1 MNRPYGNIN
10 SMAKSLRTFLDD
22 MRRTYPSDVVPIS
35 KIVNPL
41 NYDVTAIVKQLG
53 ALKKFPVLIF
63 EQPLNAHGRTND
75 MKLVMSAENSQKKIQ
90 VALGVTPD
98 MDRAEMAREC
108 LRREATKIAPV
119 IVSKDAAPV
128 KEIISAGDE
137 VDLYELPL
145 LRHHEM
151 DGGPYIDMSSVA
163 RDRTS
168 GVYNC
173 SYHRMEVK
181 DRNHTGFLMTLQHLW
196 RIFRGYEEANEE
208 CPVATIIG
216 HHPAYQMGACYGG
229 PFEVSEYEIIGGYLQ
244 EPLRL
249 TPSETWGERL
259 FVPADAEI
267 VIEGALLPGK
277 RMVEGPFGEVNG
289 YLGVQGFQQSAHY
302 EVRAISRRRGAMHTS
317 ILTPEGDKPWMDLA
331 REGAYLR
338 RCREGVPNVQAVC
351 ASGRHALLNVFI
363 SMKKMS
369 EGDPGRAA
377 AAVLTW
383 DWAKNIFVFDDDID
397 VYNPTEILWALATR
411 VQPHRQISILP
422 EMMRGSLIDPS
433 MTDPRKTSAMIIDA
447 TKPLDRP
454 FSPASKCPD
463 EALARIKLE
472 EFVPGEILQHI
483 PVDRTTYW
491 A

>member
-1 MNRPYGNIN
+1 MP
-10 SMAKSLRTFLDD
+10 KSLRTFLED
-22 MRRTYPSDVVPIS
+22 MRHAYPNEIVNIS
-35 KIVNPL
+35 KPVNPL
-41 NYDVTAIVKQLG
+41 TYDITAIVKHLG
-53 ALKKFPVLIF
+53 ALKKFPVLVF
-63 EQPLNAHGRTND
+63 DNPLNAHGRPTD
-75 MKLVMSAENSQKKIQ
+75 MKVVMSAENSQKKIQ
-90 VALGVTPD
+90 VALGLPAD

-108 LRREATKIAPV
+108 LRREAGKIGPV

-128 KEIISAGDE
+128 KEIIQTGDH

-145 LRHHEM
+145 LKHHEM

-163 RDRTS
+163 RDRNS

-181 DRNHTGFLMTLQHLW
+181 DRNHTGFLMTLQHMW
-196 RIFRGYEEANEE
+196 RIFRGYEEAGEE
-208 CPVATIIG
+208 CPVATVIG

-229 PFEVSEYEIIGGYLQ
+229 RFEISEYDIIGGYMQ

-249 TPSETWGERL
+249 VPSETWGERL
-259 FVPADAEI
+259 LVPADAEI

-289 YLGVQGFQQSAHY
+289 YLGLQGYQQSAHY
-302 EVRAISRRRGAMHTS
+302 EVRAITRRKGAMHTS

-338 RCREGVPNVQAVC
+338 RAREAVPNVVAVC
-351 ASGRHALLNVFI
+351 TSGRHALLNVFI
-363 SMKKMS
+363 SMKKLS

-383 DWAKNIFVFDDDID
+383 DWCKNVFVFDEDIN
-397 VYNPTEILWALATR
+397 VYDPTEILWAVATR
-411 VQPHRQISILP
+411 VQPHLQVSIIKEL
-422 EMMRGSLIDPS
+422 MRGSLIDPS
-433 MTDPRKTSAMIIDA
+433 MVDPRKTSAMIVDA

-454 FSPASKCPD
+454 FSPVSKCPD
-463 EALARIKLE
+463 DAMARIRIE
-472 EFVPGEILQHI
+472 DFVPGEVLQHI
-483 PVDRTTYW
+483 PIDRTTYW

>member
-1 MNRPYGNIN
+1 
-10 SMAKSLRTFLDD
+10 MAKNLRTFLED
-22 MRRTYPSDVVPIS
+22 MRREYPSEVVAVS
-35 KIVNPL
+35 KTVNPL
-41 NYDVTAIVKQLG
+41 NYDVTAIIKQLG
-53 ALKKFPVLIF
+53 ALKKFPILIF
-63 EQPLNAHGRTND
+63 DQPLNVHGELND
-75 MKLVMSAENSQKKIQ
+75 MKLVIGAENSQKKVQ
-90 VALGVTPD
+90 VALAVPRD

-108 LRREATKIAPV
+108 LRREANRIPPI
-119 IVSKDAAPV
+119 IVEKSAAPV
-128 KEIISAGDE
+128 KEVIRTGE
-137 VDLYELPL
+137 NVDLHELPL
-145 LRHHEM
+145 MRHHEM
-151 DGGPYIDMSSVA
+151 DGGPYVDMSSVA
-163 RDRTS
+163 RDRGS

-181 DRNHTGFLMTLQHLW
+181 DRSHTGFLMTLQHMW
-196 RIFRGYEEANEE
+196 RIFRGYEDAGEE
-208 CPVATIIG
+208 CPVATVIG

-229 PFEVSEYEIIGGYLQ
+229 PFEISEYEIIGGYLQ

-249 TPSETWGERL
+249 VASETWGEGL
-259 FVPADAEI
+259 LVPADAEI

-302 EVRAISRRRGAMHTS
+302 EVRAITRRRGAMHTS

-338 RCREGVPNVQAVC
+338 RAREAVPGVQTVC

-363 SMKKMS
+363 SMKKLS

-383 DWAKNIFVFDDDID
+383 DWAKNVFVFDEDID

-411 VQPHRQISILP
+411 VQPHRQISIVNDI
-422 EMMRGSLIDPS
+422 MRGSLLDPS
-433 MTDPRKTSAMIIDA
+433 MDHPRRTSVMIIDA
-447 TKPLDRP
+447 TQPLDRP
-454 FSPASKCPD
+454 FSPVSKCPD

-472 EFVPGEILQHI
+472 ELVPGEVLQHI
-483 PVDRTTYW
+483 PMDRTTYW

>member
-1 MNRPYGNIN
+1 
-10 SMAKSLRTFLDD
+10 MAKSLRSFLED
-22 MRRTYPSDVVPIS
+22 MRHAYPSEVVSIS
-35 KIVNPL
+35 KPVNPL
-41 NYDVTAIVKQLG
+41 TYDITAIVKHLG
-53 ALKKFPVLIF
+53 ARKKFPILIF
-63 EQPLNAHGRTND
+63 ENPLNAHGQPTD
-75 MKLVMSAENSQKKIQ
+75 MKVVMSAENSQKKIQ
-90 VALGVTPD
+90 VALRVPAD
-98 MDRAEMAREC
+98 MDRAELAREC
-108 LRREATKIAPV
+108 LRREAGSIGPV

-128 KEIISAGDE
+128 KEIIQTGDQ

-145 LRHHEM
+145 LKHHEM
-151 DGGPYIDMSSVA
+151 DGGPYIDLSSVA
-163 RDRTS
+163 KDRNS

-181 DRNHTGFLMTLQHLW
+181 DRNHTGFLMTLQHMW
-196 RIFRGYEEANEE
+196 RIFRGYEEAGEE
-208 CPVATIIG
+208 CPVATVIG

-229 PFEVSEYEIIGGYLQ
+229 KFEISEYDIIGGYMQ

-259 FVPADAEI
+259 LVPADAEI

-289 YLGVQGFQQSAHY
+289 YLGLQGYQQSAHY
-302 EVRAISRRRGAMHTS
+302 EVRAITRRKGALHTS

-338 RCREGVPNVQAVC
+338 RAREAVPNVLAVC
-351 ASGRHALLNVFI
+351 TSGRHALLNVFI
-363 SMKKMS
+363 SMKKLS

-383 DWAKNIFVFDDDID
+383 DWCKNVFVFDEDIN
-397 VYNPTEILWALATR
+397 VYDPTEILWAIATR
-411 VQPHRQISILP
+411 VQPHLQVSIIK
-422 EMMRGSLIDPS
+422 EIMRGSLIDPS
-433 MTDPRKTSAMIIDA
+433 MVSPRKTSAMIVDA

-454 FSPASKCPD
+454 FSPVSKCPD
-463 EALARIKLE
+463 EALVRIKLE
-472 EFVPGEILQHI
+472 DFVPGEVLQHI

>member
-1 MNRPYGNIN
+1 
-10 SMAKSLRTFLDD
+10 MAKSMRTFLDD
-22 MRRTYPSDVVPIS
+22 MRRAYPSEVVAIS
-35 KIVNPL
+35 KTVNPL
-41 NYDVTAIVKQLG
+41 AYDITAIIKHLA

-63 EQPLNAHGRTND
+63 EHPLNGHGQPTD
-75 MKLVMSAENSQKKIQ
+75 MKVVMSTENSQKKIQ
-90 VALGVTPD
+90 VALGVPSN

-108 LRREATKIAPV
+108 LRREASKMGPV
-119 IVSKDAAPV
+119 IVGKDYAPV
-128 KEIISAGDE
+128 KEIIRVGDD

-145 LRHHEM
+145 LKHHEM
-151 DGGPYIDMSSVA
+151 DGGPYVDMSSVA
-163 RDRTS
+163 KDRCE

-181 DRNHTGFLMTLQHLW
+181 DRNHTGFLMTLQHMW
-196 RIFRGYEEANEE
+196 RIFRGYEEAGEE
-208 CPVATIIG
+208 CPVATVIG

-229 PFEVSEYEIIGGYLQ
+229 PFEISEYDIIGGYLQ

-249 TPSETWGERL
+249 VQSETFGEGL
-259 FVPADAEI
+259 LVPADAEI

-302 EVRAISRRRGAMHTS
+302 EVRAITRRRGALHTS

-338 RCREGVPNVQAVC
+338 RAREAVPSVVAVC
-351 ASGRHALLNVFI
+351 TSGRHALLNVFI
-363 SMKKMS
+363 SMKKLS

-383 DWAKNIFVFDDDID
+383 DWCKNVFVFDEDID

-411 VQPHRQISILP
+411 VQPHRQISIIN
-422 EMMRGSLIDPS
+422 EIMRGSLIDPS
-433 MTDPRKTSAMIIDA
+433 MVDARKTSAMIVDA

-454 FSPASKCPD
+454 FSPVSKCPD

-472 EFVPGEILQHI
+472 DFVPGEVLQHI
-483 PVDRTTYW
+483 PIDRTTYW

>member
-1 MNRPYGNIN
+1 
-10 SMAKSLRTFLDD
+10 MAKSMRTFLDD
-22 MRRTYPSDVVPIS
+22 MRRAYPSEVVAIS
-35 KIVNPL
+35 KTVNPL
-41 NYDVTAIVKQLG
+41 AYDITAIIKHLA

-63 EQPLNAHGRTND
+63 EHPLNGHGQPTD
-75 MKLVMSAENSQKKIQ
+75 MKVVMSTENSQKKIQ
-90 VALGVTPD
+90 LALGVPSN

-108 LRREATKIAPV
+108 LRREASKMGPV
-119 IVSKDAAPV
+119 IVGKDYAPV
-128 KEIISAGDE
+128 KEIIRVGDD

-145 LRHHEM
+145 LKHHEM
-151 DGGPYIDMSSVA
+151 DGGPYVDMSSVA
-163 RDRTS
+163 KDRS
-168 GVYNC
+168 IGVYNC

-181 DRNHTGFLMTLQHLW
+181 DRNHTGFLMTLQHMW
-196 RIFRGYEEANEE
+196 RIFRGYEEAGEE
-208 CPVATIIG
+208 CPVATVIG

-229 PFEVSEYEIIGGYLQ
+229 PFEISEYDIIGGYLQ

-249 TPSETWGERL
+249 VPSETFGEGL
-259 FVPADAEI
+259 LVPADAEI

-289 YLGVQGFQQSAHY
+289 YLGVQGIQQSAHY
-302 EVRAISRRRGAMHTS
+302 EVRAITRRRGALHTS

-338 RCREGVPNVQAVC
+338 RAREAVPSVVAVC
-351 ASGRHALLNVFI
+351 TSGRHALLNVFI
-363 SMKKMS
+363 SMKKLS

-383 DWAKNIFVFDDDID
+383 DWCKNVFVFDEDID

-411 VQPHRQISILP
+411 VQPHRQISIIN
-422 EMMRGSLIDPS
+422 EIMRGSLIDPS
-433 MTDPRKTSAMIIDA
+433 MVDARKTSAMIVDA

-454 FSPASKCPD
+454 FSPVSKCPD

-472 EFVPGEILQHI
+472 DFVPGEVLQHI
-483 PVDRTTYW
+483 PIDRTTYW

>member
-1 MNRPYGNIN
+1 
-10 SMAKSLRTFLDD
+10 MAKNLRTFLED
-22 MRRTYPSDVVPIS
+22 MRREYPSEVVAVS
-35 KIVNPL
+35 KTVNPL

-53 ALKKFPVLIF
+53 ALKKFPILIF
-63 EQPLNAHGRTND
+63 DQPLNVHGELND
-75 MKLVMSAENSQKKIQ
+75 MKLVISAENSQKKVQ
-90 VALGVTPD
+90 VALAVPRD

-108 LRREATKIAPV
+108 LRREANRIPPI
-119 IVSKDAAPV
+119 IVEKSAAPV
-128 KEIISAGDE
+128 KELVRTGE
-137 VDLYELPL
+137 NVDLHELPL
-145 LRHHEM
+145 MRHHEM
-151 DGGPYIDMSSVA
+151 DGGPYVDMSSVA
-163 RDRTS
+163 RDRGS

-181 DRNHTGFLMTLQHLW
+181 DRSHTGFLMTLQHMW
-196 RIFRGYEEANEE
+196 RIFRGYEEAGEE
-208 CPVATIIG
+208 CPVATVIG

-229 PFEVSEYEIIGGYLQ
+229 PFEISEYEIIGGYLQ

-249 TPSETWGERL
+249 VASETWGEGL
-259 FVPADAEI
+259 LVPADAEI

-302 EVRAISRRRGAMHTS
+302 EVRAITRRRGAMHTS

-338 RCREGVPNVQAVC
+338 RAREAVPGVQTVC

-363 SMKKMS
+363 SMKKLS

-383 DWAKNIFVFDDDID
+383 DWAKNVFVFDEDID

-411 VQPHRQISILP
+411 VQPHRQISIVNDI
-422 EMMRGSLIDPS
+422 MRGSLLDPS
-433 MTDPRKTSAMIIDA
+433 MDHPRRTSVMIIDA
-447 TKPLDRP
+447 TQPLDRP
-454 FSPASKCPD
+454 FSPVSKCPD

-472 EFVPGEILQHI
+472 ELVPGEVLQHI
-483 PVDRTTYW
+483 PMDRTTYW

>member
-1 MNRPYGNIN
+1 M
-10 SMAKSLRTFLDD
+10 
-22 MRRTYPSDVVPIS
+22 
-35 KIVNPL
+35 
-41 NYDVTAIVKQLG
+41 
-53 ALKKFPVLIF
+53 
-63 EQPLNAHGRTND
+63 
-75 MKLVMSAENSQKKIQ
+75 
-90 VALGVTPD
+90 
-98 MDRAEMAREC
+98 
-108 LRREATKIAPV
+108 
-119 IVSKDAAPV
+119 
-128 KEIISAGDE
+128 
-137 VDLYELPL
+137 
-145 LRHHEM
+145 RHHEM

-163 RDRTS
+163 KDRHS

-181 DRNHTGFLMTLQHLW
+181 ERNRTGFLMTLQHTW

-208 CPVATIIG
+208 CPVATVIG

-229 PFEVSEYEIIGGYLQ
+229 PFEVSEYEIIGGYLA

-259 FVPADAEI
+259 LVPADAEI

-277 RMVEGPFGEVNG
+277 RIVEGPFGEVNG

-302 EVRAISRRRGAMHTS
+302 EVRAITRRRGAMHTS

-338 RCREGVPNVQAVC
+338 RCREAVPGVQAVC

-363 SMKKMS
+363 SMRKMS

-377 AAVLTW
+377 AAALTW
-383 DWAKNIFVFDDDID
+383 DWAKNVFVFDEDID
-397 VYNPTEILWALATR
+397 VYNPTAILWALATR
-411 VQPHRQISILP
+411 VQPHEQISIIG
-422 EMMRGSLIDPS
+422 EIMRGSLIDPS
-433 MTDPRKTSAMIIDA
+433 MEDPRKTSVMIVDA

-454 FSPASKCPD
+454 FSPVSKCPD

-472 EFVPGEILQHI
+472 EYVPGEVLQHI
-483 PVDRTTYW
+483 PIDRTTYW

>member
-1 MNRPYGNIN
+1 
-10 SMAKSLRTFLDD
+10 MAKNLRTFLAD
-22 MRRTYPSDVVPIS
+22 MRREYPSEVVAVS
-35 KIVNPL
+35 KTVNPL
-41 NYDVTAIVKQLG
+41 NYDVTAIIKQLG
-53 ALKKFPVLIF
+53 ALKKFPILIF
-63 EQPLNAHGRTND
+63 DRPLNVHGELND
-75 MKLVMSAENSQKKIQ
+75 MKLVIGAENSQKKVQ
-90 VALGVTPD
+90 VALAVPRD

-108 LRREATKIAPV
+108 LRREANRVPPI
-119 IVSKDAAPV
+119 IVEKSAAPV
-128 KEIISAGDE
+128 KEVVRTGE
-137 VDLYELPL
+137 NVDLHQLPL
-145 LRHHEM
+145 MRHHEM
-151 DGGPYIDMSSVA
+151 DGGPYVDMSSVA
-163 RDRTS
+163 RDRGS

-181 DRNHTGFLMTLQHLW
+181 DRSHTGFLMTLQHMW
-196 RIFRGYEEANEE
+196 RIFRGYEEAGEE
-208 CPVATIIG
+208 CPVATVIG

-229 PFEVSEYEIIGGYLQ
+229 PFEISEYEIIGGYLQ

-249 TPSETWGERL
+249 VASETWGERL
-259 FVPADAEI
+259 LVPADAEI
-267 VIEGALLPGK
+267 VIEGALLPGQ

-302 EVRAISRRRGAMHTS
+302 EVRAITRRHGAMHTS

-338 RCREGVPNVQAVC
+338 RAREAVPGVQTVC

-363 SMKKMS
+363 SMKKLS

-383 DWAKNIFVFDDDID
+383 DWAKNVFVFDEDID

-411 VQPHRQISILP
+411 VQPHRQISIVNDI
-422 EMMRGSLIDPS
+422 MRGSLLDPS
-433 MTDPRKTSAMIIDA
+433 MDHPRRTSVMIIDA
-447 TKPLDRP
+447 TQLLDRP
-454 FSPASKCPD
+454 FSPVSKCPD

-472 EFVPGEILQHI
+472 ELVPGEVLQHI
-483 PVDRTTYW
+483 PMDRTTYW

>member
-1 MNRPYGNIN
+1 
-10 SMAKSLRTFLDD
+10 MAKNLRTFLAD
-22 MRRTYPSDVVPIS
+22 MRREYPSEVVNIS
-35 KIVNPL
+35 KTVNPL

-53 ALKKFPVLIF
+53 ALKKFPLLIF
-63 EQPLNAHGRTND
+63 DQPLNVHGELND
-75 MKLVMSAENSQKKIQ
+75 MKLVIGAENTQKKVQ
-90 VALGVTPD
+90 VALAVPRA

-108 LRREATKIAPV
+108 LRREAKRIPPI
-119 IVSKDAAPV
+119 IVEKSAAPV
-128 KEIISAGDE
+128 KEVIRTGE
-137 VDLYELPL
+137 NVDLYELPL
-145 LRHHEM
+145 MRHHEM
-151 DGGPYIDMSSVA
+151 DGGPYVDMSSVA
-163 RDRTS
+163 RDRGS

-181 DRNHTGFLMTLQHLW
+181 DRSHTGFLMTLQHMW
-196 RIFRGYEEANEE
+196 RIFRGYEEAGEE
-208 CPVATIIG
+208 CPVATVIG

-229 PFEVSEYEIIGGYLQ
+229 PFEISEYEIIGGYLQ
-244 EPLRL
+244 ERLRL
-249 TPSETWGERL
+249 VASETWGQGL
-259 FVPADAEI
+259 LVPADAEI
-267 VIEGALLPGK
+267 VIEGALLPGQ

-302 EVRAISRRRGAMHTS
+302 EVRAITRRHGAMHTS

-338 RCREGVPNVQAVC
+338 RAREAVPGVQTVC

-363 SMKKMS
+363 SMKKLS

-383 DWAKNIFVFDDDID
+383 DWAKNVFVFDEDID

-411 VQPHRQISILP
+411 VQPHRQISIVNDI
-422 EMMRGSLIDPS
+422 MRGSLLDPS
-433 MTDPRKTSAMIIDA
+433 MEDPRRTSVMIIDA

-454 FSPASKCPD
+454 FSPVSKCPD

-472 EFVPGEILQHI
+472 ELVPGEVLQHI
-483 PVDRTTYW
+483 PMDRTTYW

>member
-1 MNRPYGNIN
+1 
-10 SMAKSLRTFLDD
+10 
-22 MRRTYPSDVVPIS
+22 MRREYPSEVVAVS
-35 KIVNPL
+35 KTVNPL
-41 NYDVTAIVKQLG
+41 NYDVTAIIKQLG
-53 ALKKFPVLIF
+53 ALKKFPILIF
-63 EQPLNAHGRTND
+63 DHPLNVHGELND
-75 MKLVMSAENSQKKIQ
+75 IKLVIGAENSQKKVQ
-90 VALGVTPD
+90 VALAVPRD

-108 LRREATKIAPV
+108 LRREANRIPPI
-119 IVSKDAAPV
+119 IVEKSAAPV
-128 KEIISAGDE
+128 KELVRTGE
-137 VDLYELPL
+137 NVDLFELPL
-145 LRHHEM
+145 MRHHEM
-151 DGGPYIDMSSVA
+151 DGGPYVDMSSVA
-163 RDRTS
+163 RDRGS

-181 DRNHTGFLMTLQHLW
+181 DRSHTGFLMTLQHMW
-196 RIFRGYEEANEE
+196 RIFRGYEDAGKE
-208 CPVATIIG
+208 CPVATVIG

-229 PFEVSEYEIIGGYLQ
+229 PFEISEYEIIGGYLQ

-249 TPSETWGERL
+249 VASETWGEGL
-259 FVPADAEI
+259 LVPADAEM

-302 EVRAISRRRGAMHTS
+302 EVRAITRRRGAMHTS
-317 ILTPEGDKPWMDLA
+317 ILTPEGDKPWLDLA

-338 RCREGVPNVQAVC
+338 RAREAVPGVQTVC

-363 SMKKMS
+363 SMKKLS

-383 DWAKNIFVFDDDID
+383 DWAKNVFVFDEDID

-411 VQPHRQISILP
+411 VQPHRQISIINDI
-422 EMMRGSLIDPS
+422 MRGSLLDPS
-433 MTDPRKTSAMIIDA
+433 MDHPRRTSVMIIDA
-447 TKPLDRP
+447 TQPLDRP
-454 FSPASKCPD
+454 FSPVSKCPD

-472 EFVPGEILQHI
+472 ELVPGEVLRHI
-483 PVDRTTYW
+483 PMDRTTYW

>member
-1 MNRPYGNIN
+1 MT
-10 SMAKSLRTFLDD
+10 KSLRTFLDD
-22 MRRTYPSDVVPIS
+22 MRREYPSEVVAVS
-35 KIVNPL
+35 KTVNPL

-53 ALKKFPVLIF
+53 ALKKFPILIF
-63 EQPLNAHGRTND
+63 DQPLNVHGELND
-75 MKLVMSAENSQKKIQ
+75 MKLVISAENTQKKVQ
-90 VALGVTPD
+90 VALAVRHD
-98 MDRAEMAREC
+98 LDRAEMAREC
-108 LRREATKIAPV
+108 LRREANRIPPI
-119 IVSKDAAPV
+119 IVDKSAAPV
-128 KEIISAGDE
+128 KEVIRTGDN
-137 VDLYELPL
+137 VDLHELPL
-145 LRHHEM
+145 MRHHEM
-151 DGGPYIDMSSVA
+151 DGGPYVDMSSVA
-163 RDRTS
+163 RDRNS

-181 DRNHTGFLMTLQHLW
+181 DRSHTGFLMTLQHMW
-196 RIFRGYEEANEE
+196 RIFRAYEDASEE
-208 CPVATIIG
+208 CPVATVIG

-229 PFEVSEYEIIGGYLQ
+229 PFEISEYEIIGGYLQ

-249 TPSETWGERL
+249 VASETWGEGL
-259 FVPADAEI
+259 LVPADAEI
-267 VIEGALLPGK
+267 VIEGALLPGE

-302 EVRAISRRRGAMHTS
+302 EVRAITRRRGAMHTS

-338 RCREGVPNVQAVC
+338 RAREAVPGVQTVC

-363 SMKKMS
+363 SMKKLS

-383 DWAKNIFVFDDDID
+383 DWAKNIFVFDEDID

-411 VQPHRQISILP
+411 VQPHRQISIVNDI
-422 EMMRGSLIDPS
+422 MRGSLLDPS
-433 MTDPRKTSAMIIDA
+433 MDHPRRTSVMIIDA

-454 FSPASKCPD
+454 FSPVSKCPD
-463 EALARIKLE
+463 EALARIKLAE
-472 EFVPGEILQHI
+472 LVPGEVLQHI
-483 PVDRTTYW
+483 PMDRTTYW

>member
-1 MNRPYGNIN
+1 
-10 SMAKSLRTFLDD
+10 MAKNLRTFLAD
-22 MRRTYPSDVVPIS
+22 MRREYPSEVVAVS
-35 KIVNPL
+35 KTVNPL

-53 ALKKFPVLIF
+53 ALKKFPILIF
-63 EQPLNAHGRTND
+63 DQPLNVHGELND
-75 MKLVMSAENSQKKIQ
+75 MRLVIGAENSQKKVQ
-90 VALGVTPD
+90 VALAVPRD

-108 LRREATKIAPV
+108 LRREANRIPPI
-119 IVSKDAAPV
+119 IVEKSAAPV
-128 KEIISAGDE
+128 KEVMRTGE
-137 VDLYELPL
+137 NVDLHDLPL
-145 LRHHEM
+145 MRHHEM
-151 DGGPYIDMSSVA
+151 DGGPYVDMSSVA
-163 RDRTS
+163 RDRGS

-181 DRNHTGFLMTLQHLW
+181 DRSHTGFLMTLQHMW
-196 RIFRGYEEANEE
+196 RIFRGYEEAGEE
-208 CPVATIIG
+208 CPVATVIG

-229 PFEVSEYEIIGGYLQ
+229 PFEISEYEIIGGYLQ

-249 TPSETWGERL
+249 VASETWGERL
-259 FVPADAEI
+259 LVPADAEI

-302 EVRAISRRRGAMHTS
+302 EVRAITRRHGAMHTS

-338 RCREGVPNVQAVC
+338 RAREAVPGVQTVC

-363 SMKKMS
+363 SMKKLS

-383 DWAKNIFVFDDDID
+383 DWAKNVFVFDEDID

-411 VQPHRQISILP
+411 VQPHRQISIVNDI
-422 EMMRGSLIDPS
+422 MRGSLLDPS
-433 MTDPRKTSAMIIDA
+433 MDHPRRTSVMIIDA
-447 TKPLDRP
+447 TQPLDRP
-454 FSPASKCPD
+454 FSPVSKCPD

-472 EFVPGEILQHI
+472 ELVPGEVLQHI
-483 PVDRTTYW
+483 PMDRTTYW

>member
-1 MNRPYGNIN
+1 
-10 SMAKSLRTFLDD
+10 MAKNLRTFLED
-22 MRRTYPSDVVPIS
+22 MRREYPSEVVAVS
-35 KIVNPL
+35 KTVNPL
-41 NYDVTAIVKQLG
+41 NYDVTAIIKQLG
-53 ALKKFPVLIF
+53 ALKKFPILIF
-63 EQPLNAHGRTND
+63 DQPLNVHGELND
-75 MKLVMSAENSQKKIQ
+75 MKLVIGAESSQKKVQ
-90 VALGVTPD
+90 VALAVPRD

-108 LRREATKIAPV
+108 LRREANRIPPI
-119 IVSKDAAPV
+119 IVEKSAAPV
-128 KEIISAGDE
+128 KEVMRTGE
-137 VDLYELPL
+137 NVDLHELPL
-145 LRHHEM
+145 MRHHEM
-151 DGGPYIDMSSVA
+151 DGGPYVDMSSVA
-163 RDRTS
+163 RDRGS

-181 DRNHTGFLMTLQHLW
+181 DRSHTGFLMTLQHMW
-196 RIFRGYEEANEE
+196 RIFRGYEEAGEE
-208 CPVATIIG
+208 CPVATVIG

-229 PFEVSEYEIIGGYLQ
+229 PFEISEYEIIGGYLQ

-249 TPSETWGERL
+249 VASETWGERL
-259 FVPADAEI
+259 LVPADAEI

-302 EVRAISRRRGAMHTS
+302 EVRAITRRRGAMHTS

-338 RCREGVPNVQAVC
+338 RAREAVPGVQTVC

-363 SMKKMS
+363 SMKKLS

-383 DWAKNIFVFDDDID
+383 DWAKNVFVFDEDID

-411 VQPHRQISILP
+411 VQPHRQISIINDI
-422 EMMRGSLIDPS
+422 MRGSLLDPS
-433 MTDPRKTSAMIIDA
+433 MDHPRRTSVMIIDA
-447 TKPLDRP
+447 TQPLDRP
-454 FSPASKCPD
+454 FSPVSKCPD

-472 EFVPGEILQHI
+472 ELVPGEVLQHI
-483 PVDRTTYW
+483 PMDRTTYW